1 MPLFFFTAHAKLS
14 STYCI
19 CNFEFFISFIISGLN
34 GHHWWLNF
42 YMSYLLAILK
52 KLNTKRKFQ
61 NFVKFKYFPLLSLHT
76 TLYIALY
83 GNTRKTCIQVIL
95 KTYKNKLPDFS
106 FCQFSNSLM
115 TRQYSS
121 FNIFCSLN
129 IASYLCSAYCIT
141 ISLFTLCITELR

>member
-95 KTYKNKLPDFS
+95 KTYKNKLPVVFVSFPIHSWPGNILLSIFS
-106 FCQFSNSLM
+106 VPWILHH
-115 TRQYSS
+115 
-121 FNIFCSLN
+121 IFVLL
-129 IASYLCSAYCIT
+129 IALPYLCSHYA
-141 ISLFTLCITELR
+141 L